1 MTKIL
6 FVSANLALSTT
17 AERIF
22 SKRPGVLVK
31 AARTDPKTRT
41 LLPEDDLLWSD
52 LVLCME
58 SNQKEQIENQYSG
71 FISGKMI
78 ASLDIPDNI
87 PNMNTQLIE
96 AIETKTEAKLFT
108 YQLRH

>member
-31 AARTDPKTRT
+31 AVKTDPETST
-41 LLPEDDLLWSD
+41 LLPEEDFLWSD

-87 PNMNTQLIE
+87 PILNTTLIE
-96 AIETKTEAKLFT
+96 AIKRKAEEKLFA